1 MSVESLDE
9 WRKKL
14 ARRSTSQS
22 QSTQTSA
29 SDQTGQLPIDDEEL
43 NAAMRVYIVLER
55 SKVNP
60 FTTKSDFA
68 RMAAN
73 EVGICASEG
82 LISTKVNEGQHSNV
96 WMVTREGLDQMEELA
111 SVLSSRH

>member
-1 MSVESLDE
+1 MAQEAGE
-9 WRKKL
+9 
-14 ARRSTSQS
+14 AFNFES

-29 SDQTGQLPIDDEEL
+29 SDQTGHPPIDEEEMP
-43 NAAMRVYIVLER
+43 AMRVYIVLER
-55 SKVNP
+55 SKINP

-73 EVGICASEG
+73 EIGVCASEG
-82 LISTKVNEGQHSNV
+82 LISTKVNDGQYSNV
-96 WMVTREGLDQMEELA
+96 WMITRDGLDQMEELA

>member
-14 ARRSTSQS
+14 AKRSTSQS

-29 SDQTGQLPIDDEEL
+29 SDQTGHPPIDEEEMA
-43 NAAMRVYIVLER
+43 AAMRVYIVLER

-73 EVGICASEG
+73 EIGVCASEG
-82 LISTKVNEGQHSNV
+82 LISTKVNDGQYSNV
-96 WMVTREGLDQMEELA
+96 WMITRDGLDQMEELA